1 MKEMNEV
8 EFMLRIYVMVFYASQ
23 RLLNEIRITFH
34 RSSIVH
40 STLTLF
46 YVLNS
51 SRKTTRIM

>member
-34 RSSIVH
+34 FVQASFI
-40 STLTLF
+40 LL
-46 YVLNS
+46 
-51 SRKTTRIM
+51 SRYFMY